1 VSHEEIARPDHSSPG
16 GLGLG
21 RRAEKE
27 YPLTLSVLETDAK
40 SSQADGTRTTTT
52 CTRTPGT
59 DEITCDSR
67 QIAGA
72 LHTELVSYATAS
84 DGKAYLVSCIQ
95 NAGAR
100 FAQGFAAGTGA
111 ATVTGCLVPQGTY
124 KARWDKGRLKVIL
137 HENNGKSK
145 ETTFVVLSSVAI
157 PTGKAARSEDVSNGE
172 KTVLKLSST
181 PLGADVGLDGSFV
194 GQTPSSVLVLPGD
207 HYIKIMKT
215 GYKPWERTI
224 RASGGEVTVSAE
236 LDHQEK

>member
-1 VSHEEIARPDHSSPG
+1 MKKL
-16 GLGLG
+16 LGLITLALVTSVWAG
-21 RRAEKE
+21 EPKE
-27 YPLTLSVLETDAK
+27 YPLTLNVLETDAK

-124 KARWDKGRLKVIL
+124 QG
-137 HENNGKSK
+137 
-145 ETTFVVLSSVAI
+145 
-157 PTGKAARSEDVSNGE
+157 P
-172 KTVLKLSST
+172 
-181 PLGADVGLDGSFV
+181 V
-194 GQTPSSVLVLPGD
+194 GQREAQGHPP
-207 HYIKIMKT
+207 
-215 GYKPWERTI
+215 
-224 RASGGEVTVSAE
+224 
-236 LDHQEK
+236 